1 MDVVKLHRTARALHT
16 SFSEL
21 LAEVEAK
28 KERGDVE
35 HRGSRS
41 LNHRIIA
48 VPQIRLSSSYGLCCL
63 ATGLPRCASS
73 ALSQLALEDCE

>member
-1 MDVVKLHRTARALHT
+1 M

-48 VPQIRLSSSYGLCCL
+48 VPQIRLSSSYGRCCL

-73 ALSQLALEDCE
+73 ALSQLALEDCG

>member
-1 MDVVKLHRTARALHT
+1 M

-21 LAEVEAK
+21 LAEVGAK

-48 VPQIRLSSSYGLCCL
+48 VPQIRLSSSYGRCCL

>member
-1 MDVVKLHRTARALHT
+1 M

-41 LNHRIIA
+41 LDHRIVA
-48 VPQIRLSSSYGLCCL
+48 KLQTQGDSDFVLYSPKAAS
-63 ATGLPRCASS
+63 TG
-73 ALSQLALEDCE
+73 

>member
-1 MDVVKLHRTARALHT
+1 M

-35 HRGSRS
+35 HRGSRR
-41 LNHRIIA
+41 NHRPYRA
-48 VPQIRLSSSYGLCCL
+48 VPQIRLSSSYGRCCL

>member
-1 MDVVKLHRTARALHT
+1 M

-41 LNHRIIA
+41 LDHHILA
-48 VPQIRLSSSYGLCCL
+48 KPQTRMSSGFVRRSRTMAFG
-63 ATGLPRCASS
+63 
-73 ALSQLALEDCE
+73 E